1 MFSSWPHDTN
11 IIDFW
16 YSLCREIDCIFSPPC
31 LFPTSVTNLMMTYLF
46 LHQWHWYWRQFSLNQ
61 WMTWSTNQLLLYM
74 VFSVNLFLNI
84 IFFFFSNFLF
94 ISCKEMSSSHLQF
107 FCLFS
112 FINQFY
118 LLFFFIFWMSKKIPW
133 ENDWNK
139 QNVLKVL
146 ITWF

>member
-84 IFFFFSNFLF
+84 IFFFFQIFYLSPVKKCHPPTCSFFVYFPSSISFVCCFFLF
-94 ISCKEMSSSHLQF
+94 FGCQRKFPGKMIGTSRMC
-107 FCLFS
+107 
-112 FINQFY
+112 
-118 LLFFFIFWMSKKIPW
+118 
-133 ENDWNK
+133 
-139 QNVLKVL
+139 
-146 ITWF
+146 